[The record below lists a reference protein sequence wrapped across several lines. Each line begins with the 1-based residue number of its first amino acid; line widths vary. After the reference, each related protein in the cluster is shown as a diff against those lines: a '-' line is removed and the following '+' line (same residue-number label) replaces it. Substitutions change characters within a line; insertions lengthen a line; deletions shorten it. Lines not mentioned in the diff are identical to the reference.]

1 MAPPIR
7 CDFHQEIIKPID
19 TPMGKNENKIT
30 SKADLK
36 VAGSGANNWPIN
48 TKPMNVRLKALHV
61 FAIRSNNLC
70 IYIPFNGR
78 TRSTL
83 GPFSVCFRV
92 QISFDASCS
101 KKRWYPLSAAS
112 LKIRLRSSNVSMG
125 RVS

>member
-7 CDFHQEIIKPID
+7 CDFHQDIIMPID

-36 VAGSGANNWPIN
+36 VAGSCANNWHIN
-48 TKPMNVRLKALHV
+48 AKPMNVRLKALHV
-61 FAIRSNNLC
+61 FIIRSNNLC
-70 IYIPFNGR
+70 IYISFNGR

-101 KKRWYPLSAAS
+101 KKR
-112 LKIRLRSSNVSMG
+112 
-125 RVS
+125 